1 VPENLERGAGLAAS
15 LRLIACSLLLFLS
28 GCQIGYYGQAV
39 KGHMDLMGARQPV
52 AEVVADPS
60 TPAPVRRQ
68 LALAGDVLTFA
79 GNDLGLPARKVY
91 RDYVHL
97 EHDAVV
103 WNVIAAP
110 PYSLEPRTWCYLML
124 GCLSYRGYFDRADAQ
139 ALAGELDAEGMD
151 TYVSG
156 AIAYSTLGWFAD
168 PLTTPMIDR
177 SGPGLVE
184 LLIHELVHRRLYI
197 RDDTRFNE
205 SLATMVAR
213 EGTLRYLAR
222 HDLAVDLDRWR
233 ERDRARDAFLALVG
247 ATRERLE
254 TLYRSGADEAAMAVR
269 KAALIEGLRDN
280 YRARAEQLP
289 ALRAYAGFFEGPLN
303 NARLNG
309 VHDYYGMV
317 GTFQTLLLSCGGQ
330 WDCFWEAV
338 DVLARRD

>member
-1 VPENLERGAGLAAS
+1 
-15 LRLIACSLLLFLS
+15 
-28 GCQIGYYGQAV
+28 
-39 KGHMDLMGARQPV
+39 
-52 AEVVADPS
+52 
-60 TPAPVRRQ
+60 
-68 LALAGDVLTFA
+68 
-79 GNDLGLPARKVY
+79 
-91 RDYVHL
+91 
-97 EHDAVV
+97 
-103 WNVIAAP
+103 
-110 PYSLEPRTWCYLML
+110 
-124 GCLSYRGYFDRADAQ
+124 
-139 ALAGELDAEGMD
+139 
-151 TYVSG
+151 
-156 AIAYSTLGWFAD
+156 
-168 PLTTPMIDR
+168 MIDR